1 MSVLEIMRSVALLVL
16 LSLRG
21 SHGLPRCYSK
31 KAHFVQ
37 HLQGTLGYSGEKG
50 QDCGTPGKYSGGSCS
65 ADSVSLS
72 CDWLRLACF
81 CLWRPYRPENLTA
94 NASNNLALLASGGS

>member
-1 MSVLEIMRSVALLVL
+1 MGALAEIIRSVALLVL

-21 SHGLPRCYSK
+21 SHALPRCYSN

-50 QDCGTPGKYSGGSCS
+50 QQCGTPGKYSGGSCIT
-65 ADSVSLS
+65 DTVSLRWRWLS
-72 CDWLRLACF
+72 C
-81 CLWRPYRPENLTA
+81 
-94 NASNNLALLASGGS
+94 SS